1 MVKLLVLGSGG
12 REHAFTHLLS
22 KSPLTEKLYVSPG
35 NAGMASCAEL
45 VSIVPTDFE
54 GLYQFC
60 KTHQVDTVLPGPEDP
75 LVAGIADFFA
85 QRNRDEGL
93 NIRVAGPNMD
103 AARLEGSKD
112 FAKAFMQRHQIPT
125 AAYQTFHAG
134 NLEEGYRFLESLN
147 APYVLKADGLAA
159 GKGVVICSELAEAR
173 TVLTEMIEQQKFG
186 SASAKVVIEEFLQGI
201 EISVFAV
208 SDGET
213 WQILGSA
220 KDYKRIGEGDQGPNT
235 GGMGA
240 VSPVPFADEEFM
252 QKVKERILKPTFDGL
267 KQEGT
272 PFRGFLFAGLM
283 NCNGNPM
290 VIEYNVRMGD
300 PETEA
305 VLPRLKTDFGA
316 VVDAMASGTLDSMRI
331 EMRDETAVCVVLVSE
346 GYPGNYPK
354 GFPMTLPDHIADC
367 TIFHAGTSLR
377 NGILSTNGGRVLA
390 LSALGKDMATATA
403 AAYATADVIQYQGKY
418 FRRDIGADLRSFPP
432 QQP

>member
-12 REHAFTHLLS
+12 REHTFVHLLS
-22 KSPLTEKLYVSPG
+22 GSPLTEQLFVSPG
-35 NAGMASCAEL
+35 NAGMQSCAKL
-45 VSIVPTDFE
+45 LSIAPTDFE
-54 GLYQFC
+54 ALYQFC
-60 KTHQVDTVLPGPEDP
+60 IEQGIDTILPGPEDP
-75 LVAGIADFFA
+75 LVAGIADFFE
-85 QRNRDEGL
+85 QRSREQGF
-93 NIRVAGPNMD
+93 NIRVAGPHAA

-112 FAKAFMQRHQIPT
+112 FAKAFMQRHHIPT
-125 AAYQTFHAG
+125 ARYETFHAE
-134 NLEEGYRFLESLN
+134 NLEAGYRFLESLS

-159 GKGVVICSELAEAR
+159 GKGVLICSDLNEAKEA
-173 TVLTEMIEQQKFG
+173 LHEMITAQKFG
-186 SASAKVVIEEFLQGI
+186 AASAKVVVEEFLHGI

-208 SDGET
+208 SDGDS
-213 WQILGSA
+213 WQVLGSA

-267 KQEGT
+267 KQEGS

-316 VVDAMASGTLDSMRI
+316 VVDAIASGTLSSLNI
-331 EMRDETAVCVVLVSE
+331 EMRHETAVCVVLVSE

-354 GFPMTLPDHIADC
+354 GFPITLPESSADC
-367 TIFHAGTSLR
+367 TIFHAGTSQKD
-377 NGILSTNGGRVLA
+377 GVLSTNGGRVLA
-390 LSALGKDMATATA
+390 LSALGKDMATAAEA
-403 AAYATADVIQYQGKY
+403 AFATAEAVQFQGKY
-418 FRRDIGADLRSFPP
+418 FRRDIGADLRSFPQ